1 MSKQTYINK
10 SVEFNSLSTKRTKQ
24 SSKKKK
30 QTKQMREKEK
40 EDYTTIMKNN
50 IENKL
55 KEFKRKDCRDLMVF
69 TIDKEVNKIKDD
81 AISFRKISPEVYELG
96 LHCADII
103 SELDSESDE
112 YKEYLSVDDEEIQ
125 YQKRSKNQL
134 GFNDCKAFSV
144 FVHLN
149 IKQREI
155 VKVEVGR
162 TWIQL
167 KATFT
172 FETFT
177 ELIENKKFP
186 EGNKWIN
193 NKVNVD
199 TTQLYNMCK
208 TFVNLIAGMKII
220 VSYEEQL
227 NQCIG
232 SVILAQY
239 GNYFNRIVGK
249 KLKDEYKELALVKLD
264 EKNRCTAKFRSP
276 LRMKYDRC
284 VIRQIMAHAV
294 HMSNE
299 EMMYFVN
306 GSDDVNKFKELQQKI
321 TQE

>member
-1 MSKQTYINK
+1 MSYQTYINK
-10 SVEFNSLSTKRTKQ
+10 TVQFKSLSTKPSKQ

-30 QTKQMREKEK
+30 QTKQMKEKEK
-40 EDYTTIMKNN
+40 EDNRAIMKNN
-50 IENKL
+50 IENMVN
-55 KEFKRKDCRDLMVF
+55 EFKRKDCRDLMVF
-69 TIDKEVNKIKDD
+69 SIDKEVNKIKDD

-103 SELDSESDE
+103 SELDSDSDE
-112 YKEYLSVDDEEIQ
+112 YKEYLSVEDIQ
-125 YQKRSKNQL
+125 QEKKLKNHL

-149 IKQREI
+149 IKQQEI
-155 VKVEVGR
+155 VMVEVGR

-177 ELIENKKFP
+177 QLIENKKFP

-199 TTQLYNMCK
+199 KQQLYNMCK

-249 KLKDEYKELALVKLD
+249 KLKDEYNELALVKLD
-264 EKNRCTAKFRSP
+264 DKERFTAKFRSP
-276 LRMKYDRC
+276 LRSKYDRC

-294 HMSNE
+294 HMSNK

-306 GSDDVNKFKELQQKI
+306 GSDDVYKFKELQQKI